1 MELTST
7 SQMTSNSKKLKQE
20 PLEIFSLFLII
31 PTQTLGICL
40 TNQYCLW
47 QEKYLQ
53 PPPPQGLGPS
63 HCLCS
68 PKSLR
73 GNCIIPPPQFPTSEE
88 CITSAAFS
96 AEAYSSQLFPKPFI
110 QKARVS
116 SQPLLTALSFTGFT
130 NNDCPSLSARNIL
143 AVKKAVCNI
152 TSVLSKRPCRGKKS
166 GIAEYEGKAG
176 KDRYQPTFPNNIQH
190 VHIAKTSKPL

>member
-7 SQMTSNSKKLKQE
+7 SQMASDSKKLKQE

-40 TNQYCLW
+40 TNQCCLW
-47 QEKYLQ
+47 QEKCLQ
-53 PPPPQGLGPS
+53 PPQGLGPS

-88 CITSAAFS
+88 CIPSAAFS

-143 AVKKAVCNI
+143 ALKKAVCNI
-152 TSVLSKRPCRGKKS
+152 TLVLPKRPCRGKNQELQS
-166 GIAEYEGKAG
+166 MRERLVRTGISPHF
-176 KDRYQPTFPNNIQH
+176 QTTSSTF
-190 VHIAKTSKPL
+190 T

>member
-7 SQMTSNSKKLKQE
+7 SQMASDSKKLKQE

-47 QEKYLQ
+47 QEKCLQ
-53 PPPPQGLGPS
+53 PPQGLDPS

-88 CITSAAFS
+88 CIPSAAFS

-116 SQPLLTALSFTGFT
+116 SQSLLTALSFTGFT
-130 NNDCPSLSARNIL
+130 NKDCPSLGTSLLLRKQFATSHRSFPKDLVGEKIRN
-143 AVKKAVCNI
+143 
-152 TSVLSKRPCRGKKS
+152 CR
-166 GIAEYEGKAG
+166 
-176 KDRYQPTFPNNIQH
+176 
-190 VHIAKTSKPL
+190 V

>member
-7 SQMTSNSKKLKQE
+7 SQMASDSKKLKQE

-40 TNQYCLW
+40 TNQCCLW
-47 QEKYLQ
+47 QEKCLQ
-53 PPPPQGLGPS
+53 PPQGLGPS

-88 CITSAAFS
+88 CIPSAAFS

-116 SQPLLTALSFTGFT
+116 SQSLLTALSHSQALQTTTAPASRLGT
-130 NNDCPSLSARNIL
+130 SLLLRKQFATSHWSFPKDLVGEKIRN
-143 AVKKAVCNI
+143 
-152 TSVLSKRPCRGKKS
+152 CR
-166 GIAEYEGKAG
+166 
-176 KDRYQPTFPNNIQH
+176 
-190 VHIAKTSKPL
+190 V